1 MSPAPAWQA
10 RNSRREIAQLASN
23 KQIGLLYEAWA
34 DLDRVIEGLDAP
46 TATRSL
52 AGGTSIAWAV
62 AHVTAQVDSWVNV
75 RLAGLSPNRVI
86 SDTRFSLNGSGVPK
100 DDWQLIL
107 GSIDEVRGSARQ
119 YLDNS
124 PPMDTLTSYMGSLEY
139 LRESGITLRYA
150 ALKMSAHHY
159 FHIGEISTRRD
170 LLGHSVGDYPGRMS
184 ECH

>member
-1 MSPAPAWQA
+1 M
-10 RNSRREIAQLASN
+10 ASD

-34 DLDRVIEGLDAP
+34 DLDRVIEGLDAL

-52 AGGTSIAWAV
+52 EGGTSIAWAV
-62 AHVTAQVDSWVNV
+62 AHVTTQVDSWVNV
-75 RLAGLSPNRVI
+75 RLAGLSPHRVI
-86 SDTRFSLNGSGVPK
+86 SDTRFRLNGSGVPK
-100 DDWQLIL
+100 EDWQLIL
-107 GSIDEVRGSARQ
+107 GSIDEVRRSARQ

-124 PPMDTLTSYMGSLEY
+124 PPMDTLAPYTGSLEY

-150 ALKMSAHHY
+150 VLKMSAHHY

-184 ECH
+184 ECL